1 MPLQTSTKKTK
12 SKKVKEELK
21 PQVSQFQEEFMKE
34 LENMSGIKD

>member
-1 MPLQTSTKKTK
+1 MSK

-34 LENMSGIKD
+34 LENMTGIKDQ